1 MTVGSLIKWGS
12 KIGAKAFKGLFG
24 AGKTVSASRAL
35 VPYAG
40 KAAAGAATG
49 ATVGSKALKYGKY
62 AVGGLLVADA
72 VGSLAGNAVRGAVAA
87 GSIMNSE
94 NYGIQGAE
102 IGQIFNNGG
111 YPVMDGNGYLPATGD
126 FGMNPAMMGNFGI
139 DFSMMGF
146 DNMDMLNNFGINT
159 NQSGAAGMVKQ
170 GGLMGMVMQ
179 LLGFILN
186 IFSGL
191 FR

>member
-126 FGMNPAMMGNFGI
+126 FGMNPAMMG
-139 DFSMMGF
+139 F